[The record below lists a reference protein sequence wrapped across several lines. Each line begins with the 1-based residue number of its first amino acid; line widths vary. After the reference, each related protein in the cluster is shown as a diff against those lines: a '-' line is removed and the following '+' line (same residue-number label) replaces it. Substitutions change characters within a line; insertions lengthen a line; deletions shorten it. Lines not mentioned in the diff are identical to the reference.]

1 MNAKVIFAS
10 LATFIAIMG
19 AVAFVADSDAI
30 DSNTTILNDTQVKWV
45 QQDDKYL
52 VTVGIEDKDLVLLI
66 NHCDVNGRM
75 IKFGTQPTYFDG
87 VYVTE
92 SPIMVD
98 LSKDKVEMSITNT
111 KNGHTYLYSNIE
123 YEINKTVAG
132 GVIDAVG
139 TARLGQEVTFTVT
152 ADPGF
157 MLKDGSIS
165 VKAGG
170 KDIEVNDNKFTM
182 PASAVTISAEFVQD
196 TGAEK
201 CKISFDETI
210 ESVTVNG
217 IAVSEVPAG
226 TLVTVKAVE
235 KTGQVA
241 TVSPALDEKNQYKV
255 TKDVEFKA
263 TYSEKEYED
272 ASFSGS
278 ILTSTVFGK
287 DQLVTVPKDS
297 VLQNGTTIIING
309 KLYVPAG
316 ITVKVSAGA
325 KLIVNGIADIQGN
338 LEVEG
343 ADNDSTPVKAAGEF
357 AVEGKGEA
365 TISGTVNVDGV
376 FATYGDGKIVIKSAA
391 EVAGEIFGNIEVS
404 EDATLTVTGLISEKQ
419 TRTTGGDVNRT
430 VFTVYG
436 NLTVASD
443 IPTIGFVVVMKKDG
457 TLVIENTVLGTTSK
471 AVGEADGIITVTD
484 DGVFYNDK
492 DDKETKEEVGK
503 NNLVITGQIKVEAGD
518 GDEGAY
524 KNAFDYGAAVSGITV
539 SVSNTV
545 TKVTEDGAHKDQM
558 KHVSVMAVSGN
569 VTVGEYVFYD
579 EVEYDG
585 GKAGPVAVKDT
596 LAATVTAT
604 GAEKSAVKIDKDLSF
619 GADIV
624 AGFTNVDVAAPVT
637 FDKELTL
644 NNAAI
649 NAAVTVP
656 TGAKIILYGTID
668 VKAAVDASATD
679 AKDKTKNADLVVN
692 TDAVITVSGE
702 GSILTAEKQINE
714 KQINATVYGKYVY
727 VSFDRAIAALNAGTT
742 KTVSVLGNQVLT
754 ADAEIPAISNAV
766 VMKDGSHLDIGTKDK
781 TDVTLTIASGN
792 GVVLKNSGSKGIEV
806 YGTLYAVKMT
816 NIDSSL
822 RNGTIEDKAAIGS
835 DVYSCALNAK
845 GDVDANGFA
854 KWTNIYAALDTAES
868 GQTVTL
874 KRDIDGLKSA
884 AVKDG
889 VTFDVNGM
897 TVMVAQ
903 MATLT
908 VTGTLDLTDSGS
920 EIVLAKPTLDD
931 AGKIKTAGGAI
942 AVEGYV
948 TFTTGGL
955 PIYDEQ
961 QDGTL
966 DDATVPGAYY
976 TITDSKN
983 VTTVY
988 LTTYANGIA
997 DAVKADSLD
1006 DEVKCHYVDFV
1017 GKDGKVEL
1025 GDFTVTGEKDAPVIF
1040 GVYDDLVVG
1049 TATMNYAGISVVSGK
1064 KVSGV
1069 FADAN
1074 GSISVMGESNGI
1086 GIGNFDI
1093 AGTPMLYI
1101 TGQVKDY
1108 TTEKGAE
1115 VDTSIQ
1121 FSGKVLLGD
1130 LSVNVDKA
1138 IFASGSDVA
1147 LGCTETDDNKDFESS
1162 FVEITE
1168 IDVGFGD
1175 ETEVSVEGAVAVRA
1189 GSTMNVGEK
1198 AKLTVSGSIVIEK
1211 GALTVDGE
1219 ATVSG
1224 SINATAKKEG
1234 DSATATFDILYIG
1247 VDSKILKKEQAS
1259 TGAAASVT
1267 GDVTVDNYA
1276 LVAPGTTVPEAFTE
1290 EGVKTTAFYIGENL
1304 YLTAYAGDNVTGEI
1318 ATVDAHIENAR
1329 FDGWYNDKN
1338 EKAVVSSGAT
1348 DSTSA
1353 VEGQKFGDDDFK
1365 KVTAKVV
1372 YDIYKIVLKADEGIA
1387 DVYLNGQAMYY
1398 GLVNGTNG
1406 YYYAYTAT
1414 VSAGDYKVTYTLKNG
1429 WSGEAKL
1436 TGDNVTGT
1444 SFKATGTPASGQD
1457 SIPLVYQLSGVEKS
1471 GYVEPVTPSE
1481 DNGDDGLTIT
1491 DYLLIVLVVLIV
1503 IMAVIVAMRLMRS

>member
-1 MNAKVIFAS
+1 MDAKVIFAS
-10 LATFIAIMG
+10 LAAFIAIMG

-30 DSNTTILNDTQVKWV
+30 DSNTTILDDTQVDWV
-45 QQDDKYL
+45 QQKDKYA
-52 VTVGIEDKDLVLLI
+52 VTVEIADSNLKLVI
-66 NHCDVNGRM
+66 NHCEVNGEM
-75 IKFGTQPTYFDG
+75 ISFDTGLAYLKDKG
-87 VYVTE
+87 VYAVA

-98 LSKDKVEMSITNT
+98 LSKDKVEMSIANT
-111 KNGHTYLYSNIE
+111 ENGHIYQYSNIE
-123 YEINKTVAG
+123 YKINKTVTG

-139 TARLGQEVTFTVT
+139 TARLGQDVTFTVT
-152 ADPGF
+152 ANPGF
-157 MLKDGSIS
+157 KLEEGSIS
-165 VKAGG
+165 VKAGE

-182 PASAVTISAEFVQD
+182 PASAVTISAVFVQD
-196 TGAEK
+196 TSAEK

-278 ILTSTVFGK
+278 ILTTTTFEK
-287 DQLVTVPKDS
+287 DQLVTVPVDS
-297 VLQNGTTIIING
+297 VLQDGTIITING

-325 KLIVNGIADIQGN
+325 KLIINGIADIQGN

-376 FATYGDGKIVIKSAA
+376 FATYGNGKIVIKSAA

-419 TRTTGGDVNRT
+419 TRTTGGEDNKT

-443 IPTIGFVVVMKKDG
+443 IPTIGFDVVMKKDG

-471 AVGEADGIITVTD
+471 AVGEAGGIITVTD

-492 DDKETKEEVGK
+492 DDKETKEVVGK
-503 NNLVITGQIKVEAGD
+503 NNLVITGQIKVKAGEED
-518 GDEGAY
+518 VGDY

-545 TKVTEDGAHKDQM
+545 TKVTEEGAHKDQM

-579 EVEYDG
+579 EVEYDC
-585 GKAGPVAVKDT
+585 GKAGPVAVKDA

-604 GAEKSAVKIDKDLSF
+604 GAEKSAVKIDSALSF

-649 NAAVTVP
+649 NAAVTAP
-656 TGAKIILYGTID
+656 TGAKITLNGTID

-692 TDAVITVSGE
+692 ADAVITVSGE

-766 VMKDGSHLDIGTKDK
+766 VMKADSHLDIGTKDK

-854 KWTNIYAALDTAES
+854 KWTNIYTALETAEP

-897 TVMVAQ
+897 TVKVAQ
-903 MATLT
+903 KATLT
-908 VTGTLDLTDSGS
+908 VIGTLDLTDSGS

-948 TFTTGGL
+948 TFTTDGF

-961 QDGTL
+961 QDGGL
-966 DDATVPGAYY
+966 DEATVPGAYY

-1025 GDFTVTGEKDAPVIF
+1025 GDFTVTGEKDVPVIF

-1049 TATMNYAGISVVSGK
+1049 TATMNYAGISVDSGK

-1086 GIGNFDI
+1086 GVGNFDI

-1108 TTEKGAE
+1108 TTEKGAK
-1115 VDTSIQ
+1115 VDTRIQ

-1147 LGCTETDDNKDFESS
+1147 LGCTETDDNKNFESP
-1162 FVEITE
+1162 FVEITV
-1168 IDVGFGD
+1168 IDVEFGD
-1175 ETEVSVEGAVAVRA
+1175 KTEVSVEGAVAVRA
-1189 GSTMNVGEK
+1189 GSEMYVGAD

-1211 GALTVDGE
+1211 GALTVEGE

-1234 DSATATFDILYIG
+1234 DAATATFDVLYIG

-1276 LVAPGTTVPEAFTE
+1276 LVAPGATVPEAFTE
-1290 EGVKTTAFYIGENL
+1290 EGSVYKSTVFVVDGKEYVIAYVNSGAAEKLKIGKID
-1304 YLTAYAGDNVTGEI
+1304 YKP
-1318 ATVDAHIENAR
+1318 ENAD
-1329 FDGWYNDKN
+1329 FDHWMNGDKI
-1338 EKAVVSSGAT
+1338 V
-1348 DSTSA
+1348 D
-1353 VEGQKFGDDDFK
+1353 GDDVGTID
-1365 KVTAKVV
+1365 KVTAKIN
-1372 YDIYKIVLKADEGIA
+1372 YNIYTVKIVVGDGIENVAIDGNLVTGGTMSGLKAGTHTVTYSVGFGYTGTA
-1387 DVYLNGQAMYY
+1387 TLT
-1398 GLVNGTNG
+1398 VNGEKQSGMTF
-1406 YYYAYTAT
+1406 TA
-1414 VSAGDYKVTYTLKNG
+1414 S
-1429 WSGEAKL
+1429 
-1436 TGDNVTGT
+1436 GT
-1444 SFKATGTPASGQD
+1444 SDADRTVK
-1457 SIPLVYQLSGVEKS
+1457 LQLSGIVAS
-1471 GYVEPVTPSE
+1471 SYEPTPIPTPAE
-1481 DNGDDGLTIT
+1481 DDGLSIT

>member
-10 LATFIAIMG
+10 LAAFIAIMG

-30 DSNTTILNDTQVKWV
+30 DSNTTILDDTQVHWV
-45 QQDDKYL
+45 GEGGNYA
-52 VTVGIEDKDLVLLI
+52 VTVKIADAGLKLVV
-66 NHCDVNGRM
+66 NHCEVNGEM
-75 IKFGTQPTYFDG
+75 ISFDTGLAYLKDRG
-87 VYVTE
+87 VYAVA
-92 SPIMVD
+92 SPIKVV
-98 LSKDKVEMSITNT
+98 LSEDKVEMSIANT
-111 KNGHTYLYSNIE
+111 ENGHTYLYSNID
-123 YEINKTVAG
+123 YKINKTVTG
-132 GVIDAVG
+132 GVINAVD
-139 TARLGQEVTFTVT
+139 TARLGQDVTFTVT

-157 MLKDGSIS
+157 TLVPGSIS
-165 VKAGG
+165 VKAGE
-170 KDIEVNDNKFTM
+170 KVIEVEDNKFTM
-182 PASAVTISAEFVQD
+182 PASAVTISAEFEQD

-217 IAVSEVPAG
+217 TVVSAVPAG
-226 TLVTVKAVE
+226 TVVTVKAVE

-297 VLQNGTTIIING
+297 VLQDGTTIIIEG

-325 KLIVNGIADIQGN
+325 KLIINGIADIQGN

-376 FATYGDGKIVIKSAA
+376 FATYGNGKIVIKSAA

-419 TRTTGGDVNRT
+419 TRTTGSDVNKT

-443 IPTIGFVVVMKKDG
+443 IPTIGFNVVMKKDG
-457 TLVIENTVLGTTSK
+457 TLVIENTVLGTTST
-471 AVGEADGIITVTD
+471 AVGEASGIITVTD

-492 DDKETKEEVGK
+492 DDKETKEVVGK

-518 GDEGAY
+518 GDVGDY

-545 TKVTEDGAHKDQM
+545 TKVTEEGAHKDQM

-585 GKAGPVAVKDT
+585 GKAGPVAVEDT
-596 LAATVTAT
+596 LAATVTAI
-604 GAEKSAVKIDKDLSF
+604 GAEESAVKIDKDLSL

-644 NNAAI
+644 DNAAI

-656 TGAKIILYGTID
+656 IDAEITLGGTVD

-679 AKDKTKNADLVVN
+679 AKDKTKKADLVVN
-692 TDAVITVSGE
+692 ADAVITVSGE

-766 VMKDGSHLDIGTKDK
+766 VMKDGSHLDIGTEDK

-835 DVYSCALNAK
+835 DVYSCVLNAK

-854 KWTNIYAALDTAES
+854 KWTNIYTALDTAES

-903 MATLT
+903 KATLT

-1086 GIGNFDI
+1086 CVGNFDV

-1108 TTEKGAE
+1108 TTEKGAK

-1130 LSVNVDKA
+1130 LGVKVDKA

-1147 LGCTETDDNKDFESS
+1147 LGCTETDDNKGFESL
-1162 FVEITE
+1162 FVNITG
-1168 IDVGFGD
+1168 IDVGFVD

-1189 GSTMNVGEK
+1189 GSEMYVGAD

-1234 DSATATFDILYIG
+1234 DIATATFDVLYIG

-1276 LVAPGTTVPEAFTE
+1276 LVAPGATVPEAFTKE
-1290 EGVKTTAFYIGENL
+1290 DSTYSSTVFEVEGATYLIG
-1304 YLTAYAGDNVTGEI
+1304 YAGTGCDLKI
-1318 ATVDAHIENAR
+1318 KKIDYVATDAKFE
-1329 FDGWYNDKN
+1329 GWYVAGEDTPTDRMIG
-1338 EKAVVSSGAT
+1338 GA
-1348 DSTSA
+1348 
-1353 VEGQKFGDDDFK
+1353 E
-1365 KVTAKVV
+1365 KVTAKIK
-1372 YDIYKIVLKADEGIA
+1372 YDIYSVTITLGAGIENVAINDNLVPNVGGVYKMSNLKA
-1387 DVYLNGQAMYY
+1387 
-1398 GLVNGTNG
+1398 GT
-1406 YYYAYTAT
+1406 YT
-1414 VSAGDYKVTYTLKNG
+1414 VTYTLENNYSGTATLTVNG
-1429 WSGEAKL
+1429 EKQSG
-1436 TGDNVTGT
+1436 TT
-1444 SFKATGTPASGQD
+1444 FKVSGSTTDYQ
-1457 SIPLVYQLSGVEKS
+1457 LQLSGVSAS
-1471 GYVEPVTPSE
+1471 GSSPIIVPPAES
-1481 DNGDDGLTIT
+1481 DDGLSLT